1 MADLL
6 IKRSGALGRDMT
18 IKYKD
23 CLTHHA
29 LCTYQEQLENF
40 YSNVSLGRVPGASVM
55 DKFGRNPDVDT
66 GTDPED
72 LWDRGGIWVEPSI
85 ACKHNIKSTDG
96 NDNDSGTGARMMEV
110 FGLIANYNQQSEI
123 ITLDGTNDVPTD
135 NLYRIIFRKIVRSAG
150 SSGGNI
156 GTLTA
161 TSQVDGTVTAQI
173 SPENNQTLMS
183 IYQIPAD
190 KTGLLYQ
197 YYVDVNE
204 STGIG
209 TVALDLLIKPI
220 DEVWQ
225 VKHHRGTKENLPHK
239 FTFPRPIAA
248 KSMVKLGNIR
258 VSNNNT
264 DVSGGFEILLVDN

>member
-6 IKRSGALGRDMT
+6 VKQSGSVGAMT
-18 IKYKD
+18 VKYKD
-23 CLTHHA
+23 CMTHHA
-29 LCTYQEQLENF
+29 LCTYQEALEEF
-40 YSNVSLGRVPGASVM
+40 HANVSLGNVAGMSVM

-72 LWDRGGIWVEPSI
+72 LWDRGGLWVEPSI
-85 ACKHNIKSTDG
+85 ACKHNVKSTDG
-96 NDNDSGTGARMMEV
+96 NDNASGTGARTVEV
-110 FGLIANYNQQSEI
+110 FGLIADYSQQSEMVP
-123 ITLDGTNDVPTD
+123 LDGTNDVPTE
-135 NLYRIIFRKIVRSAG
+135 NLYIVIFRKIVRSAG

-161 TSQVDGTVTAQI
+161 TSQADGTVTAQI
-173 SPENNQTLMS
+173 APGVNQTLMA
-183 IYQIPAD
+183 IYQIPEG

-209 TVALDLLIKPI
+209 TVAFDVLVKPI
-220 DEVWQ
+220 GEVWQ
-225 VKHHRGTKENLPHK
+225 VKHHRGTKDDIPHK
-239 FTFPRPIAA
+239 FKFPRPIVE
-248 KSMVKLGNIR
+248 KSLIKLGNLM

-264 DVSGGFEILLVDN
+264 DVSGGFEILLVNN

>member
-1 MADLL
+1 MTDLL
-6 IKRSGALGRDMT
+6 IKRSGALGGDMT

-40 YSNVSLGRVPGASVM
+40 HSNVSLGRVPRTSVM
-55 DKFGRNPDVDT
+55 EKFGRNPDVDT

-72 LWDRGGIWVEPSI
+72 LWDRGGIWQAPSL

-96 NDNDSGTGARMMEV
+96 NDNASGTGARTMEV

-173 SPENNQTLMS
+173 SPGNNQTLMS
-183 IYQIPAD
+183 IYQIPGD
-190 KTGLLYQ
+190 KIGLLHQ

-239 FTFPRPIAA
+239 FTFPLNIAA
-248 KSMVKLGNIR
+248 KSLVKLGNIM